1 MEIQSQGSKKEICK
15 YCFKQRKETVKKKV
29 EGIISRIPEGFTVAV
44 EDESIFIHDIL
55 IRRMWTPEG
64 KRPIVTVTGSHQK
77 TCVFDTLTIDGK
89 QLFRQ
94 YKTFD
99 QDSFISYLREL
110 KRKFH
115 KLILFLDR
123 APQHCRSKRVKAYLE
138 RNNNLMI
145 VEYLPKGSPDLSAVE
160 ECWRQGKDDL
170 LVSKYYP
177 RFASLKDAITNYYRT
192 KRFNLNILK
201 YLMRESTNLCY

>member
-1 MEIQSQGSKKEICK
+1 
-15 YCFKQRKETVKKKV
+15 
-29 EGIISRIPEGFTVAV
+29 
-44 EDESIFIHDIL
+44 
-55 IRRMWTPEG
+55 MWTPKG

-77 TCVFDTLTIDGK
+77 TCVFGTLTSHGK

-99 QDSFISYLREL
+99 QYSFISYLQQL

-123 APQHCRSKRVKAYLE
+123 APQHCRSQKVNAYLK
-138 RNNNLMI
+138 RNSDTMI
-145 VEYLPKGSPDLSAVE
+145 VEYLPKGSPELSAVE

-177 RFASLKDAITNYYRT
+177 RFTDLKTAIANYYRT
-192 KRFNLNILK
+192 KRFGLDINK
-201 YLMRESTNLCY
+201 YLMRESTNLC

>member
-1 MEIQSQGSKKEICK
+1 
-15 YCFKQRKETVKKKV
+15 
-29 EGIISRIPEGFTVAV
+29 
-44 EDESIFIHDIL
+44 
-55 IRRMWTPEG
+55 MWTPEG
-64 KRPIVTVTGSHQK
+64 KRPIVTITGSHQK
-77 TCVFDTLTIDGK
+77 TCVFGTLTIDGK

-99 QDSFISYLREL
+99 QYSFISYLREL

-123 APQHCRSKRVKAYLE
+123 APQHCRSRKVRACLE
-138 RNNNLMI
+138 RNSDDMI

-160 ECWRQGKDDL
+160 ECWRQGKNDL

-177 RFASLKDAITNYYRT
+177 RFTNLKAAITNYYRT
-192 KRFNLNILK
+192 KRFDLNIVK
-201 YLMRESTNLCY
+201 YLIRLSTNLC